1 MPKFAQVLVASG
13 DPMERA
19 RLDGMLAKQDYGCLM
34 TEAAADV
41 AATARER
48 RPDALLLSGTLGD
61 AELGALVGA
70 LRDDQIGRASCRER
84 V

>member
-34 TEAAADV
+34 A
-41 AATARER
+41 
-48 RPDALLLSGTLGD
+48 
-61 AELGALVGA
+61 
-70 LRDDQIGRASCRER
+70 
-84 V
+84 